1 MKISIFR
8 WVSFFPISRSLEA
21 LANLPFRLPSPDS
34 LRMDSLLVNSS
45 RELPPVKLVF
55 SAKYPV
61 QWVAPKEEPAMY
73 LGDSLYPKPGY
84 QTAKMLIPRQ
94 FVSLPAAC
102 RDLPILSAF
111 VPNQQRNLLR
121 QLAIRWATKEPVA
134 LVDYPHHHH
143 DHPYPSWRGGSLNK
157 SWRGHNDSY
166 W

>member
-94 FVSLPAAC
+94 FVSSVIKTLPLQKCSSFLTRPTTELSTAAGDTLSYE
-102 RDLPILSAF
+102 RTSGSGGLPS
-111 VPNQQRNLLR
+111 
-121 QLAIRWATKEPVA
+121 
-134 LVDYPHHHH
+134 
-143 DHPYPSWRGGSLNK
+143 PSS
-157 SWRGHNDSY
+157 
-166 W
+166 